1 MIKVGFGENG
11 EVKAKKH
18 IWDMT
23 RKVSKA
29 KFWQKNWKKK
39 KKFKKNWKIIFF
51 SALV

>member
-18 IWDMT
+18 IWDMI

-39 KKFKKNWKIIFF
+39 KVKKNWKIFF
-51 SALV
+51 FQL